1 MSKCIALIV
10 AAGRGTRFS
19 GILSKNNYQIP
30 KQYHEIGGKM
40 ILRRAITTFTAHP
53 KINAVRV
60 VIHPDDKELY
70 NLAAMNLNI
79 LPPIDGGQSR
89 QESVRLGLESI
100 KDLNPDIVL
109 IHDGAR
115 PLIDFG
121 TINRILAAIDEE
133 CGAVPAMPMIESV
146 KKVDDKGFI
155 IKNIERDA
163 LYTVQTPQGF
173 PYKKLLKAHEK
184 AKNDNI
190 NYTDDSAIA
199 TNYGIKVKI
208 IPGNENNVKITSAS
222 DLIKASSGFSAPS
235 EIRTAIGFD
244 AHRFDDDKN
253 AIILGGVKIQNTK
266 GLKGHS
272 DADVVLHAVT
282 DAVLGTIS
290 AGDIGMHF
298 PPSDPQWKNAN
309 SDIFLKHAV
318 NILYERD
325 GIINN
330 VDITIVCESPKI
342 SPYRYEIVKRIS
354 DIMMIDEEKV
364 SVKATTTEGMGYE
377 GRREGISATAIVTVK
392 LPTR

>member
-1 MSKCIALIV
+1 MSKCVALIV

-19 GILSKNNYQIP
+19 GMLPRNNYQIP

-60 VIHPDDKELY
+60 VIHPDDRELY
-70 NLAAMNLNI
+70 NLAAINLNI
-79 LPPIDGGQSR
+79 LPPIEGGQSR

-100 KDLNPDIVL
+100 KELDPDIVL

-121 TINRILAAIDEE
+121 TINRILAATDEE
-133 CGAVPAMPMIESV
+133 NGAVPAMPMIESV
-146 KKVDDKGFI
+146 KRVDGDGFI
-155 IKNIERDA
+155 IKNVDRDA

-173 PYKKLLKAHEK
+173 PYKKLLDAHEK
-184 AKNDNI
+184 AKNDNV

-199 TNYGIKVKI
+199 TKYGIKVRI
-208 IPGNENNVKITSAS
+208 IPGNENNVKITSTS
-222 DLIKASSGFSAPS
+222 DLVKASGNFSAPN

-244 AHRFDDDKN
+244 AHRFDDEKN
-253 AIILGGVKIQNTK
+253 SIILGGITIQNTK
-266 GLKGHS
+266 GLQGHS
-272 DADVVLHAVT
+272 DADVVLHAIT
-282 DAVLGTIS
+282 DAVLGTVS

-298 PPSDPQWKNAN
+298 PPSDPRWKNAS
-309 SDIFLKHAV
+309 SDIFLKHAID
-318 NILYERD
+318 ILYERD

-330 VDITIVCESPKI
+330 VDVTIVCETPKI
-342 SPYRYEIVKRIS
+342 SPYRYEMIKKIA
-354 DIMMIDEEKV
+354 DIMMINEEKV

-392 LPTR
+392 LPIR